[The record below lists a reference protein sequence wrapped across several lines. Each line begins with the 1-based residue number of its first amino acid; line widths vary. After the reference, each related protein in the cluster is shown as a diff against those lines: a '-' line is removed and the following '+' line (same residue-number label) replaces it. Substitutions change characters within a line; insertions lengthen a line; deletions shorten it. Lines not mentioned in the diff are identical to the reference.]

1 MVRDVVKN
9 IITQKIMEKALEK
22 PLEWLTS
29 VLDKKGQL
37 DETDMINFAKQVNE
51 IGDKVVPQITGLAD
65 ALKNEGLDMR
75 EDGSSSMTNSVKS
88 ITEETA
94 DLLCSYVN
102 DIRLNVSVDREN
114 IKLISDAVKSVPEL
128 NVIARS
134 QLTAMNQLVSLA
146 EYRNRMLD
154 DMYSWMRAVTSGT
167 GTKSISMK

>member
-1 MVRDVVKN
+1 
-9 IITQKIMEKALEK
+9 
-22 PLEWLTS
+22 
-29 VLDKKGQL
+29 
-37 DETDMINFAKQVNE
+37 
-51 IGDKVVPQITGLAD
+51 
-65 ALKNEGLDMR
+65 MR
-75 EDGSSSMTNSVKS
+75 EDGSSSATNSVKS

-134 QLTAMNQLVSLA
+134 QLTSMNQLVSLA

-154 DMYSWMRAVTSGT
+154 DMYSWMRSVTRESGS
-167 GTKSISMK
+167 KSLRLK